1 MAVQDWPLP
10 VSGFFDLLGI
20 EEATF
25 FLSGESTNS
34 VTAGGEVIVH
44 RRGTRLWQGEVVLG
58 KSEPEAIAAQDTLIE
73 SLLEPGASFMVYD
86 RRQFAPQDPAYP
98 AGVNWAAQPV
108 TIKSLIP
115 GNRELSLQ
123 GLPPNFTLRR
133 GQKIGFQYLAN
144 PVRFAVHRIM
154 NATVTADST
163 GATAPFEVTPFLR
176 PGVVVGASVILDRPQ
191 LRAKLLSFK
200 PGPGR
205 SSLTQGGSFTWQQ
218 TLGGGV

>member
-10 VSGFFDLLGI
+10 VSGFFGLLGI

-86 RRQFAPQDPAYP
+86 RRQPAPQDPAYP
-98 AGVNWAAQPV
+98 AGINWSAQSV
-108 TIKSLIP
+108 TIQSLTP

-133 GQKIGFQYLAN
+133 GQKIGFQYLAS
-144 PVRFAVHRIM
+144 PVRFAIHRIM
-154 NATVTADST
+154 NATVSADGT